1 MANFFLCLFIF
12 RIVLPIVLGACII
25 FRPSLLSAIYL
36 LFLLFLPCIPIP
48 TASSM
53 AGSTGIYIKLLI
65 ATSIL
70 TFVAQLAFQIV
81 LLAMPPYGHILEKC
95 ELLEQI
101 LRHVGLVRL
110 DAMNPIAVVTWI
122 SPEIVMVVI
131 SVGTYVICKKL
142 LEKRTVEVVE
152 NEENLPQKAKAN
164 RKQFNL
170 FVAVGKYAVLVALCV
185 AAVLR
190 PSVPGGLYF
199 LVFLCAAT
207 WWSCCKELGK
217 GFAIV
222 MRCVM
227 AVVVVHMGALYTY
240 QFQWPQ
246 EYLDKNSTYARYFGL
261 TPIFWSN
268 CTDDPRTFNWEQE
281 EWATYANPIAL
292 FLLYYV
298 LALESKFLLKP
309 QSQKKQGKFLR
320 LEGSFTKPLN
330 RQLSNKQLMRRATTR
345 NKWQSATRKVRIPRT
360 EYAISEHTPL
370 IGGVSPSR
378 RYGSGKKP
386 PVYQDSTGSF
396 TITGENP
403 EDIPMDE
410 LEEEYK
416 PTIIENVMY
425 GLESI
430 LQVIIKSSYIVT
442 NIIMMAWSITYISWI
457 TFVLLIWANL
467 LWLVPNQ
474 RKSMLRS
481 SPFLVAY
488 AWFLLISAYI
498 YSMNLT
504 ESELPTTIEGIDL
517 SEIGFQK
524 VEVLPCNPLLVKCL
538 FTAMF
543 WITLRQFVRER
554 IEERQTT
561 ALADMAAP
569 LQVTVGAA
577 AGVENEQD
585 PGSKL
590 MEKIGQYLRKILTKF
605 WIWVVAITLFAVAI
619 TGERMT
625 AFRIFYMALFLF
637 FILTFQISFRA
648 WRKMMFGFWLTVI
661 VFSMAILVM
670 VYTYQFKNFDI
681 YWRDYLH
688 VPIQRQLD
696 IGLEKFETK
705 QLFVRLVTPTF
716 FVIITVIQLHYF
728 HKEFMELSDPKNT
741 SVIGVDLDQSS
752 LQGGAPTSDKD
763 ETSSSIKMDLTDT
776 DSSQT
781 RWQRLVK
788 YFHHTSNL
796 IFLFL
801 ELHMPKFVVLFLM
814 LVCIYDKCA
823 LYFILVLLLV
833 LACAFGRPMQIFAI
847 YTSSVFVSVMLLA
860 RMIYQTDYINP
871 GNWNVTC
878 EMQNNSKIAN
888 NAKWLGF
895 YKTSKDASLP
905 HLVKW
910 NIMYILV
917 VTLWA
922 VILVRQFNYRVS
934 RGKPTTRAFFMFPK
948 ITRWDADKS
957 TSNCI
962 KYLFNYGFFKFGV
975 EICLMATVAVIGFR
989 MDMYSIIY
997 SVWLCVMFIAK
1008 RDTLAKIWTFYMM
1021 FIALLLPIQYVMTV
1035 GLPPTLCILFP
1046 WDQDYWD
1053 KSEVK
1058 NAAIFRRLQEFS
1070 YLLDTEYP
1078 PSPKKLICDFILLLL
1093 VSRQAVIFR
1102 IEKRWAGR
1110 EYPGGSNDIIIHH
1123 AEEKG
1128 FVNPTPDY
1136 ISSVRSYLDVI
1147 KKGVYSSFLW
1157 ITLAIVFLAGTNR
1170 VNVFSIGY
1178 LIGAFVFLWQG
1189 TDLYLRP
1196 IPTIIKSWDLFLGY
1210 NVFVILCKTALQIV
1224 GCIFI
1229 QDIPNYAC
1237 WLIQLFGI
1245 GCVKKFGDLT
1255 VQAGLADEL
1264 VCKVPREY
1272 VGLVWD
1278 GLCFGFMIMQRR
1290 IFTSY
1295 NFFHLINEIKAGSIL
1310 ASRGAELIEELRL
1323 KRMTEQEEQERRV
1336 LEKIKAKMDR
1346 IKANQQKIQ
1355 GSSYKD
1361 SENHYV
1367 DRPPLAHSSSVSS
1380 CASQQTGYHTPIEE
1394 EEHPPLTPRSSLLQQ
1409 QAPSPYSA
1417 VMTVSLEGYLEPQR
1431 MSFSSPPNSELNP
1444 RPPSPDDSFPVFSP
1458 PPYDAAP
1465 PYAEA
1470 VSEPPAAVQ
1479 RQTSIGPP
1487 WMQGS
1492 FVTPRQSIISYS
1504 SRSPLS
1510 HHEYTIFKGR
1520 PKRRTR
1526 EPKSY
1531 KQAVRSGD
1539 YYMFD
1544 DLDDEDEL
1552 DFMDIPKDDEEEAK
1566 GRGQTVSELLS
1577 TAMKTDISTS
1587 VKRSETDFRR
1597 RGSMPLPT
1605 RQKSI
1610 ISTRSQLS
1618 APYSAPPIIEEPGP
1632 RTVTIIDERGKDE
1645 PKPGTSKDDD
1655 ESTVISEQKPTV
1667 REKVSVGLL
1676 FVWAFIQSSMISLTN
1691 FLNKYS
1697 RDYRYVI
1704 RVLAKEKKFLKEHTD
1719 YNVGLRLG
1727 SGQLWQPAASYNSLL
1742 GQSHREGSR
1751 IDMEEYEGT
1760 EMSSYDQP
1768 PIIRLLLAI
1777 WYIIMSRSENV
1788 CYFIIFL
1795 NQIKSATFLSLPLPL
1810 MVFLWGTLTIPRP
1823 DKTFWVTIIAY
1834 TEVIVLIKCMFQFD
1848 IIPWNMS
1855 QGITNNPFYPPRI
1868 IGIERNSNFAVWD
1881 LLLLLVVF
1889 FHRFMLKSMG
1899 LWKSSPV
1906 PAVLLTE
1913 GDYKVNSEG
1922 KLEPVQS
1929 EMQITRRSS
1938 KHSDKTLSSKSSVPE
1953 DSDLERLVEE
1963 SDQNEDD
1970 MRRASITKQD
1980 LQDKIL
1986 SVECQRV
1993 DPMAHLPQS
2002 LKLAFLKYG
2011 ESIRLFFKQL
2021 RDPTSRVAADVYSY
2035 MFLCDFYN
2043 FFVILIG
2050 YSSFGTQQGDGG
2062 VSSYLEDDRV
2072 PVLFLLML
2080 ILQFTLII
2088 VDRGIFLRKNILAKI
2103 IFQFI
2108 QVFVLHIWLFIVF
2121 PIITERGF
2129 NSVLAPQ
2136 MYYMVKCFYL
2146 LLSAYQIRCGYPTR
2160 ILGNFLCKG
2169 YNYVN
2174 MFLFKGF
2181 MAIPFLFELRTV
2193 MDWMWTDTSMTVF
2206 DWIKMEDIFSHIFQI
2221 KCTRHVES
2229 EYPQP
2234 RGERKPPVIKYLMGG
2249 AILAL
2254 IIAIIWFPLVFFSL
2268 GNAVGKP
2275 NPPYDVTLEIRI
2287 GPYEPV
2293 YQMSAQSN
2301 SIHQFTESNL
2311 AQLQQ
2316 AYIQQKTA
2324 ATFISNY
2331 EGPDI
2336 AAVKLS
2342 LDSANIWSIS
2352 PPDRERMVAE
2362 VSSNDSL
2369 KIRLEY
2375 KVSHKTSK
2383 PEDSGVIPDNVEIQ
2397 VPAAINGKPNVM
2409 RQNLLQMLKG
2419 NKSASPMILEDILPK
2434 FLKVTN
2440 RGTAKSISQLMF
2452 LNNEDAES
2460 PNPVGKAFRTI
2471 SLSLDSSNDSV
2482 TEWWQ
2487 IKENCTDLNY
2497 KMFLKKLPMADCN
2510 SIIVYTFNDKI
2521 FPSTLSVLT
2530 GGGIIGL
2537 YSTLVFVAFRFFRGF
2552 FAEQC
2557 FKIMFED
2564 MPNIDRVLQLCL
2576 DIYLVREAG
2585 EFALEEDLFAKLVF
2599 LFRSPET
2606 MIKWTRPKEELA
2618 DDEDPEGDA

>member
-1 MANFFLCLFIF
+1 MANFLLCLFIF

-25 FRPSLLSAIYL
+25 FRPSALSAVYF
-36 LFLLFLPCIPIP
+36 LFLLFLPCVPIP

-53 AGSTGIYIKLLI
+53 AGSTGIYIKFLI

-70 TFVAQLAFQIV
+70 TFIAQLAFQIV

-110 DAMNPIAVVTWI
+110 DSMKPIVVVTWI

-131 SVGTYVICKKL
+131 SIGTYIICKKL

-164 RKQFNL
+164 KKQFNL

-199 LVFLCAAT
+199 LVFLSAST
-207 WWSCCKELGK
+207 WWACCKELAK

-222 MRCVM
+222 MRCLM
-227 AVVVVHMGALYTY
+227 GVVVVHMVALYTY

-261 TPIFWSN
+261 TPIFRTN
-268 CTDDPRTFNWEQE
+268 CTEDPRTFLWEQE

-298 LALESKFLLKP
+298 LVLESKFLLKP

-330 RQLSNKQLMRRATTR
+330 RQLSNRQLMRRATTR
-345 NKWQSATRKVRIPRT
+345 NKWQSATRKVR
-360 EYAISEHTPL
+360 L

-386 PVYQDSTGSF
+386 PVYQDSTGSV
-396 TITGENP
+396 TITGDNQEN
-403 EDIPMDE
+403 IPMDE

-416 PTIIENVMY
+416 PTLIENIMY

-457 TFVLLIWANL
+457 TFVLLLWANL

-481 SPFLVAY
+481 SPFLVVY

-504 ESELPTTIEGIDL
+504 ESELPTTVEGIDL
-517 SEIGFQK
+517 AEIGFQK
-524 VEVLPCNPLLVKCL
+524 VSILPCNPLLVKCV

-569 LQVTVGAA
+569 LQVTVGTA

-590 MEKIGQYLRKILTKF
+590 MEKIGQYLRHFLTKF

-637 FILTFQISFRA
+637 FVLTFQISFRA

-763 ETSSSIKMDLTDT
+763 ETSSSLKMDITAT
-776 DSSQT
+776 DSSQN
-781 RWQRLVK
+781 RWQRLSN
-788 YFHHTSNL
+788 YFHDTSNL

-823 LYFILVLLLV
+823 LYFILVLLIV

-847 YTSSVFVSVMLLA
+847 YTSSIFVSVMLLA

-878 EMQNNSKIAN
+878 EMQNNSKIEN

-895 YKTSKDASLP
+895 YKTSKNENLP
-905 HLVKW
+905 RLVQW

-917 VTLWA
+917 VTIWA
-922 VILVRQFNYRVS
+922 VILVRQFNYRAS

-948 ITRWDADKS
+948 ITRWDADKNLR
-957 TSNCI
+957 NCI

-975 EICLMATVAVIGFR
+975 EICLIATVAVIGFR

-997 SVWLCVMFIAK
+997 SIWLCVMFLAK
-1008 RDTLAKIWTFYMM
+1008 RDTLAKIWNFYMM

-1053 KSEVK
+1053 KSEEK
-1058 NAAIFRRLQEFS
+1058 NAAIFRRLQDFS

-1102 IEKRWAGR
+1102 IEKRWTGR
-1110 EYPGGSNDIIIHH
+1110 DYPGGSNDVIIHY

-1136 ISSVRSYLDVI
+1136 ISSVRSYLDVL
-1147 KKGVYSSFLW
+1147 KKGIYSSFLW

-1245 GCVKKFGDLT
+1245 GCVKKFGDIA
-1255 VQAGLADEL
+1255 VQAGLTDEND
-1264 VCKVPREY
+1264 CKVPREY

-1295 NFFHLINEIKAGSIL
+1295 NFFHLVNEIKAGSIL
-1310 ASRGAELIEELRL
+1310 ASRGAELIEQLRL

-1367 DRPPLAHSSSVSS
+1367 D
-1380 CASQQTGYHTPIEE
+1380 
-1394 EEHPPLTPRSSLLQQ
+1394 
-1409 QAPSPYSA
+1409 
-1417 VMTVSLEGYLEPQR
+1417 
-1431 MSFSSPPNSELNP
+1431 
-1444 RPPSPDDSFPVFSP
+1444 
-1458 PPYDAAP
+1458 
-1465 PYAEA
+1465 
-1470 VSEPPAAVQ
+1470 
-1479 RQTSIGPP
+1479 
-1487 WMQGS
+1487 
-1492 FVTPRQSIISYS
+1492 
-1504 SRSPLS
+1504 
-1510 HHEYTIFKGR
+1510 TIFKGR
-1520 PKRRTR
+1520 PKRRRR

-1552 DFMDIPKDDEEEAK
+1552 DFMDIPKDEDEEEGK
-1566 GRGQTVSELLS
+1566 GHGQTVSELLS
-1577 TAMKTDISTS
+1577 TALKTDISTS
-1587 VKRSETDFRR
+1587 VRRSETDFRR

-1655 ESTVISEQKPTV
+1655 DSSVISEQKPTI
-1667 REKVSVGLL
+1667 REKISIGLL
-1676 FVWAFIQSSMISLTN
+1676 FVWAFIQSSMVSLTN

-1704 RVLAKEKKFLKEHTD
+1704 RVLTKEKKFLKEHTD

-1742 GQSHREGSR
+1742 RQSQPSLDRRDNDEKPPISDESDQKAMATLPYTSEQDRRKASVLTVPEIRILAPSLERGLDSPSTPSREESR
-1751 IDMEEYEGT
+1751 IDMEEYEVT

-1788 CYFIIFL
+1788 CYFVIFL

-1855 QGITNNPFYPPRI
+1855 QAITNNPFYPPRI
-1868 IGIERNSNFAVWD
+1868 IGIERNANFAVWD

-1906 PAVLLTE
+1906 PAALLTE
-1913 GDYKVNSEG
+1913 GDYKVSADG
-1922 KLEPVQS
+1922 KLEQIQSDIQIMRRRRKSVVVYKDKSRTVHHPTFKKPVPKRFLS
-1929 EMQITRRSS
+1929 LFKFHKKISS
-1938 KHSDKTLSSKSSVPE
+1938 KHSDKSLSSKTSAPE

-1963 SDQNEDD
+1963 SDQNEEEL
-1970 MRRASITKQD
+1970 RRASISKHD
-1980 LQDKIL
+1980 LQNKIL
-1986 SVECQRV
+1986 SVDCQTV

-2002 LKLAFLKYG
+2002 LKMAVLKYG
-2011 ESIRLFFKQL
+2011 ESIKLFFKQL

-2221 KCTRHVES
+2221 KCTRHVEN

-2234 RGERKPPVIKYLMGG
+2234 RGERKPPVVKYLMGG

-2301 SIHQFTESNL
+2301 SIHQFTPSNL
-2311 AQLQQ
+2311 VQLQQ
-2316 AYIQQKTA
+2316 AYIQQKAA

-2352 PPDRERMVAE
+2352 PPDRDRMVAE
-2362 VSSNDSL
+2362 VSSNDPL

-2375 KVSHKTSK
+2375 RVSHKTSK
-2383 PEDSGVIPDNVEIQ
+2383 PEDAGVIPDNVEIQ
-2397 VPAAINGKPNVM
+2397 VPAKINGKPNEM

-2419 NKSASPMILEDILPK
+2419 NKTARPMILENILPK

-2440 RGTAKSISQLMF
+2440 RGTARSISQLMF
-2452 LNNEDAES
+2452 LNKEDAES

-2471 SLSLDSSNDSV
+2471 SLSLDSSNV
-2482 TEWWQ
+2482 TDKEWWQ
-2487 IKENCTDLNY
+2487 IKEDCNDTNY
-2497 KMFLKKLPMADCN
+2497 KMFLRKLPMADCN

-2521 FPSTLSVLT
+2521 FPSTLSILT

-2606 MIKWTRPKEELA
+2606 MIKWTRPKEELGE
-2618 DDEDPEGDA
+2618 DEDPEGDA

>member
-309 QSQKKQGKFLR
+309 Q
-320 LEGSFTKPLN
+320 
-330 RQLSNKQLMRRATTR
+330 
-345 NKWQSATRKVRIPRT
+345 IPRT

-410 LEEEYK
+410 LGKGAAEEEYK

-1367 DRPPLAHSSSVSS
+1367 D
-1380 CASQQTGYHTPIEE
+1380 
-1394 EEHPPLTPRSSLLQQ
+1394 
-1409 QAPSPYSA
+1409 
-1417 VMTVSLEGYLEPQR
+1417 
-1431 MSFSSPPNSELNP
+1431 
-1444 RPPSPDDSFPVFSP
+1444 
-1458 PPYDAAP
+1458 
-1465 PYAEA
+1465 
-1470 VSEPPAAVQ
+1470 
-1479 RQTSIGPP
+1479 
-1487 WMQGS
+1487 
-1492 FVTPRQSIISYS
+1492 
-1504 SRSPLS
+1504 
-1510 HHEYTIFKGR
+1510 TIFKGR

-1742 GQSHREGSR
+1742 GQSHEDSVLPTPSCGTFSPSDSYRLVSNSDRPSLDRRDYDEKPPVSDESDQKAMATLPYTSDQDRRKASVLTVPEIRILAPSLERGLDSPSTPSREGSR

>member
-1 MANFFLCLFIF
+1 MANFVLCLLIF
-12 RIVLPIVLGACII
+12 RLVLPIILGACII
-25 FRPSLLSAIYL
+25 FRPSGLSAIYL
-36 LFLLFLPCIPIP
+36 LFLFFLPCVPIP

-53 AGSTGIYIKLLI
+53 AGATGIYLKFLI

-70 TFVAQLAFQIV
+70 TAVGQLAFQIV
-81 LLAMPPYGHILEKC
+81 LLSMPPYGHFLETC
-95 ELLEQI
+95 ELLEQV

-110 DAMNPIAVVTWI
+110 DSMKPVVVVTWI
-122 SPEIVMVVI
+122 SPEIVMVVASI
-131 SVGTYVICKKL
+131 GTYIACNKL
-142 LEKRTVEVVE
+142 LQKRTIEVVE
-152 NEENLPQKAKAN
+152 NEENLPRKAKTSK
-164 RKQFNL
+164 KQFSL

-190 PSVPGGLYF
+190 PSVTGGLYF
-199 LVFLCAAT
+199 LVFLSAAT
-207 WWSCCKELGK
+207 WWACCKELRK

-222 MRCVM
+222 MRCLMV
-227 AVVVVHMGALYTY
+227 VVVVHLIVLYGY
-240 QFQWPQ
+240 QFQWTQ
-246 EYLDKNSTYARYFGL
+246 EFLDSNSTYARYFGL
-261 TPIFWSN
+261 TPVFSVN
-268 CTDDPRTFNWEQE
+268 CTDDPRTFILSDD
-281 EWATYANPIAL
+281 EWATYVNPIAL
-292 FLLYYV
+292 FVLYYV

-309 QSQKKQGKFLR
+309 QSQKKQGPFLR
-320 LEGSFTKPLN
+320 LEGSFTSPLN
-330 RQLSNKQLMRRATTR
+330 RQMSQRLSNRQLMRRATTR
-345 NKWQSATRKVRIPRT
+345 NKWQSATRKVRRKKSDYVVG
-360 EYAISEHTPL
+360 ERTPL

-378 RYGSGKKP
+378 RYGSGGRKAG

-396 TITGENP
+396 TVTGENP
-403 EDIPMDE
+403 DDIPMDQ

-416 PTIIENVMY
+416 PTLLENVMFA
-425 GLESI
+425 LESI
-430 LQVIIKSSYIVT
+430 LQVIIKSSYIAT
-442 NIIMMAWSITYISWI
+442 NIIMMAWSITYLSWI
-457 TFVLLIWANL
+457 TFVLLLWANL
-467 LWLVPNQ
+467 LWLVPQQ

-481 SPFLVAY
+481 SPFLVIY

-498 YSMNLT
+498 YSMNLF
-504 ESELPTTIEGIDL
+504 ENELPSTVQGINL
-517 SEIGFQK
+517 AQIGFQK
-524 VEVLPCNPLLVKCL
+524 ITVLPCNPLLVKCL
-538 FTAMF
+538 FTGMF
-543 WITLRQFVRER
+543 WITLRQYVQER
-554 IEERQTT
+554 KAERQNN

-569 LQVTVGAA
+569 LQVTVGTAA
-577 AGVENEQD
+577 VVGNEQD
-585 PGSKL
+585 AGSRL
-590 MEKIGQYLRKILTKF
+590 MEKIGQYLRRTLTKF

-625 AFRIFYMALFLF
+625 AFRIIYMALFLF
-637 FILTFQISFRA
+637 FVLTFQISFRA

-670 VYTYQFKNFDI
+670 VYTYQFDNFPD
-681 YWRDYLH
+681 YWKEYLH
-688 VPIQRQLD
+688 VPVERQLD
-696 IGLEKFETK
+696 IGLEKFSSK

-728 HKEFMELSDPKNT
+728 HKDFMELSDPKNA

-752 LQGGAPTSDKD
+752 LQGGAAPPTSDKD
-763 ETSSSIKMDLTDT
+763 DGSSSLKMDLTDT
-776 DSSQT
+776 DSSNT
-781 RWQRLVK
+781 RWQLWMKR
-788 YFHHTSNL
+788 FHYAMNL
-796 IFLFL
+796 IYLFL
-801 ELHMPKFVVLFLM
+801 ELHMPKFVIFFLM
-814 LVCIYDKCA
+814 LVCINDKCS
-823 LYFILVLLLV
+823 LYFILVILIV
-833 LACAFGRPMQIFAI
+833 LGCTIGRPMQIFAI
-847 YTSSVFVSVMLLA
+847 YISSVFVSLMLLA
-860 RMIYQTDYINP
+860 RMIYQTKYIDP

-878 EMQNNSKIAN
+878 LMQNTSQIEN

-917 VTLWA
+917 VTIWA
-922 VILVRQFNYRVS
+922 VVLVRQFNYRLS

-948 ITRWDADKS
+948 ITKLDADKNVRS
-957 TSNCI
+957 CI

-997 SVWLCVMFIAK
+997 SVWLCILFVMK
-1008 RDTLAKIWTFYMM
+1008 RRTTVRIWNCYMA
-1021 FIALLLPIQYVMTV
+1021 FIALLLIIQYIMAV

-1046 WDQDYWD
+1046 WDQNYWD
-1053 KSEVK
+1053 KGGEK
-1058 NAAIFRRLQEFS
+1058 QAEIFRRLQEWA

-1078 PSPKKLICDFILLLL
+1078 PSAKKLICDFILLLL
-1093 VSRQAVIFR
+1093 VSRQSVAFR

-1110 EYPGGSNDIIIHH
+1110 DYQGGSNESVIHH

-1128 FVNPTPDY
+1128 FMNPVPDY

-1147 KKGVYSSFLW
+1147 KNGIFSSFLW

-1170 VNVFSIGY
+1170 VNIFSIGY

-1196 IPTIIKSWDLFLGY
+1196 IPKIIKTWDLFLGY
-1210 NVFVILCKTALQIV
+1210 NVFVILCKTSLQIV

-1229 QDIPNYAC
+1229 QNIPNYAC
-1237 WLIQLFGI
+1237 WIIQLFGI
-1245 GCVKKFGDLT
+1245 GCVKKFGDIT
-1255 VQAGLADEL
+1255 AQAGHVDD
-1264 VCKVPREY
+1264 VYCKVPREF

-1278 GLCFGFMIMQRR
+1278 GLCFGFMITQRR
-1290 IFTSY
+1290 IFQSY
-1295 NFFHLINEIKAGSIL
+1295 NFFHLVDEIKATTIL

-1323 KRMTEQEEQERRV
+1323 KRMTEQEEQEHRV
-1336 LEKIKAKMDR
+1336 LEKIKAKMDK

-1355 GSSYKD
+1355 GASYKD
-1361 SENHYV
+1361 SENHYA
-1367 DRPPLAHSSSVSS
+1367 D
-1380 CASQQTGYHTPIEE
+1380 
-1394 EEHPPLTPRSSLLQQ
+1394 
-1409 QAPSPYSA
+1409 
-1417 VMTVSLEGYLEPQR
+1417 
-1431 MSFSSPPNSELNP
+1431 
-1444 RPPSPDDSFPVFSP
+1444 
-1458 PPYDAAP
+1458 
-1465 PYAEA
+1465 
-1470 VSEPPAAVQ
+1470 
-1479 RQTSIGPP
+1479 
-1487 WMQGS
+1487 
-1492 FVTPRQSIISYS
+1492 
-1504 SRSPLS
+1504 
-1510 HHEYTIFKGR
+1510 TIFKGR
-1520 PKRRTR
+1520 PKRRRR
-1526 EPKSY
+1526 EPRSY

-1544 DLDDEDEL
+1544 DLDDDEEL
-1552 DFMDIPKDDEEEAK
+1552 DFMDIPKDEDEEFK
-1566 GRGQTVSELLS
+1566 GQGQTVGQLIS
-1577 TAMKTDISTS
+1577 TAMKTDIGTS
-1587 VKRSETDFRR
+1587 VRRSETEFRR
-1597 RGSMPLPT
+1597 RASMPLPT

-1610 ISTRSQLS
+1610 MSARSQLS
-1618 APYSAPPIIEEPGP
+1618 APYSAPPIIEEPGS
-1632 RTVTIIDERGKDE
+1632 RSVKIVDERDKFGE

-1655 ESTVISEQKPTV
+1655 SSVVSEKKYTLPQKIV
-1667 REKVSVGLL
+1667 LGLL
-1676 FVWAFIQSSMISLTN
+1676 FVWAFIQSSMVSMTN

-1704 RVLAKEKKFLKEHTD
+1704 RVLAKEKKFLKENTD

-1727 SGQLWQPAASYNSLL
+1727 SGQLWQPSASYNSLL
-1742 GQSHREGSR
+1742 RQSRREGSHM
-1751 IDMEEYEGT
+1751 DLEEYEVT

-1768 PIIRLLLAI
+1768 PIIRLMLAI
-1777 WYIIMSRSENV
+1777 WYIVMSRSENL

-1823 DKTFWVTIIAY
+1823 NKTFWVTIIAY
-1834 TEVIVLIKCMFQFD
+1834 TEIIVLIKCMFQFD

-1855 QGITNNPFYPPRI
+1855 QAITNNPFYPPRI
-1868 IGIERNSNFAVWD
+1868 IGIERNSNYAVWD

-1899 LWKSSPV
+1899 LWKTSPV
-1906 PAVLLTE
+1906 PAALLSE
-1913 GDYKVNSEG
+1913 GDYKVNADG
-1922 KLEPVQS
+1922 KLEPLES
-1929 EMQITRRSS
+1929 AILPTARRSS
-1938 KHSDKTLSSKSSVPE
+1938 KHGEHAKASSVKGSPTNKP
-1953 DSDLERLVEE
+1953 SDLQRLVEE
-1963 SDQNEDD
+1963 SEDQDD
-1970 MRRASITKQD
+1970 ERRFEPRMRVSISD
-1980 LQDKIL
+1980 LDNKIV
-1986 SVECQRV
+1986 SVNCQSV
-1993 DPMAHLPQS
+1993 DPMSHLPQS
-2002 LKLAFLKYG
+2002 LKMALLKYG
-2011 ESIRLFFKQL
+2011 EGFKGFFKQL

-2088 VDRGIFLRKNILAKI
+2088 VDRGIFLRKNIVAKI

-2108 QVFVLHIWLFIVF
+2108 QVFVLHIWLFIIF

-2221 KCTRHVES
+2221 KCTRHVED

-2234 RGERKPPVIKYLMGG
+2234 RGERKPPIIKYLMGG

-2301 SIHQFTESNL
+2301 SINQFSPSNL
-2311 AQLQQ
+2311 VALQQ
-2316 AYIQQKTA
+2316 AYIQHKAA

-2331 EGPDI
+2331 EALDI
-2336 AAVKLS
+2336 AAIKLS
-2342 LDSANIWSIS
+2342 PNSANVWSIS
-2352 PPDRERMVAE
+2352 PPDRDLMVME
-2362 VSSNDSL
+2362 VNSSNPL

-2383 PEDSGVIPDNVEIQ
+2383 PEDSGVIPDNVEIS
-2397 VPAAINGKPNVM
+2397 VPAMIKEQPNEI
-2409 RQNLLQMLKG
+2409 RQNLLQMLSG
-2419 NKSASPMILEDILPK
+2419 NKSAPPMVLENILPK

-2440 RGTAKSISQLMF
+2440 RGTAKPVSQLMF
-2452 LNNEDAES
+2452 ASMEDLDSA
-2460 PNPVGKAFRTI
+2460 NPVGKSFRTI
-2471 SLSLDSSNDSV
+2471 SLSLDTSNETDSK
-2482 TEWWQ
+2482 EWWI
-2487 IKENCTDLNY
+2487 IKENCSDADLNY
-2497 KMFLKKLPMADCN
+2497 KKFLKKLPYADCDG
-2510 SIIVYTFNDKI
+2510 IILYTFNDKI
-2521 FPSTLSVLT
+2521 FPSTLNILT
-2530 GGGIIGL
+2530 GGGIFGL
-2537 YSTLVFVAFRFFRGF
+2537 YALYFIGFFRLVRMVLYGNVTQ
-2552 FAEQC
+2552 A
-2557 FKIMFED
+2557 IWLND
-2564 MPNIDRVLQLCL
+2564 MPNIHRINILIN
-2576 DIYLVREAG
+2576 DIYIVRA
-2585 EFALEEDLFAKLVF
+2585 FRQYRLEEDLFAKLIF
-2599 LFRSPET
+2599 LMRS
-2606 MIKWTRPKEELA
+2606 RELA
-2618 DDEDPEGDA
+2618 IKFTREYGNTYNPEIIFFKNKS

>member
-410 LEEEYK
+410 LGKGAAEEEYK

-1367 DRPPLAHSSSVSS
+1367 D
-1380 CASQQTGYHTPIEE
+1380 
-1394 EEHPPLTPRSSLLQQ
+1394 
-1409 QAPSPYSA
+1409 
-1417 VMTVSLEGYLEPQR
+1417 
-1431 MSFSSPPNSELNP
+1431 
-1444 RPPSPDDSFPVFSP
+1444 
-1458 PPYDAAP
+1458 
-1465 PYAEA
+1465 
-1470 VSEPPAAVQ
+1470 
-1479 RQTSIGPP
+1479 
-1487 WMQGS
+1487 
-1492 FVTPRQSIISYS
+1492 
-1504 SRSPLS
+1504 
-1510 HHEYTIFKGR
+1510 TIFKGR

-1742 GQSHREGSR
+1742 GQSQEGSR

>member
-309 QSQKKQGKFLR
+309 Q
-320 LEGSFTKPLN
+320 
-330 RQLSNKQLMRRATTR
+330 
-345 NKWQSATRKVRIPRT
+345 
-360 EYAISEHTPL
+360 L

-410 LEEEYK
+410 LGKEEEYK

-1367 DRPPLAHSSSVSS
+1367 D
-1380 CASQQTGYHTPIEE
+1380 
-1394 EEHPPLTPRSSLLQQ
+1394 
-1409 QAPSPYSA
+1409 
-1417 VMTVSLEGYLEPQR
+1417 
-1431 MSFSSPPNSELNP
+1431 
-1444 RPPSPDDSFPVFSP
+1444 
-1458 PPYDAAP
+1458 
-1465 PYAEA
+1465 
-1470 VSEPPAAVQ
+1470 
-1479 RQTSIGPP
+1479 
-1487 WMQGS
+1487 
-1492 FVTPRQSIISYS
+1492 
-1504 SRSPLS
+1504 
-1510 HHEYTIFKGR
+1510 TIFKGR

-1742 GQSHREGSR
+1742 GQSHEDSVLPTPSCGTFSPSDSYRLVSNSDRPSLDRRDYDEKPPVSDESDQKAMATLPYTSDQDRRKASVLTVPEIRILAPSLERGLDSPSTPSREGSR

>member
-309 QSQKKQGKFLR
+309 Q
-320 LEGSFTKPLN
+320 
-330 RQLSNKQLMRRATTR
+330 
-345 NKWQSATRKVRIPRT
+345 
-360 EYAISEHTPL
+360 L

-1367 DRPPLAHSSSVSS
+1367 D
-1380 CASQQTGYHTPIEE
+1380 
-1394 EEHPPLTPRSSLLQQ
+1394 
-1409 QAPSPYSA
+1409 
-1417 VMTVSLEGYLEPQR
+1417 
-1431 MSFSSPPNSELNP
+1431 
-1444 RPPSPDDSFPVFSP
+1444 
-1458 PPYDAAP
+1458 
-1465 PYAEA
+1465 
-1470 VSEPPAAVQ
+1470 
-1479 RQTSIGPP
+1479 
-1487 WMQGS
+1487 
-1492 FVTPRQSIISYS
+1492 
-1504 SRSPLS
+1504 
-1510 HHEYTIFKGR
+1510 TIFKGR

-1742 GQSHREGSR
+1742 GQSHEDSVLPTPSCGTFSPSDSYRLVSNSDRPSLDRRDYDEKPPVSDESDQKAMATLPYTSDQDRRKASVLTVPEIRILAPSLERGLDSPSTPSREGSR

>member
-410 LEEEYK
+410 LGKGAAEEEYK

-1367 DRPPLAHSSSVSS
+1367 
-1380 CASQQTGYHTPIEE
+1380 
-1394 EEHPPLTPRSSLLQQ
+1394 
-1409 QAPSPYSA
+1409 
-1417 VMTVSLEGYLEPQR
+1417 
-1431 MSFSSPPNSELNP
+1431 
-1444 RPPSPDDSFPVFSP
+1444 
-1458 PPYDAAP
+1458 
-1465 PYAEA
+1465 
-1470 VSEPPAAVQ
+1470 
-1479 RQTSIGPP
+1479 
-1487 WMQGS
+1487 
-1492 FVTPRQSIISYS
+1492 
-1504 SRSPLS
+1504 
-1510 HHEYTIFKGR
+1510 
-1520 PKRRTR
+1520 
-1526 EPKSY
+1526 
-1531 KQAVRSGD
+1531 AVRSGD

-1566 GRGQTVSELLS
+1566 GRGQTVSE
-1577 TAMKTDISTS
+1577 
-1587 VKRSETDFRR
+1587 
-1597 RGSMPLPT
+1597 
-1605 RQKSI
+1605 
-1610 ISTRSQLS
+1610 
-1618 APYSAPPIIEEPGP
+1618 IEEPGP

-1742 GQSHREGSR
+1742 GQSHEDSVLPTPSCGTFSPSDSYRLVSNSDRPSLDRRDYDEKPPVSDESDQKAMATLPYTSDQDRRKASVLTVPEIRILAPSLERGLDSPSTPSREGSR

>member
-1 MANFFLCLFIF
+1 MANFVLCLLIF
-12 RIVLPIVLGACII
+12 RLVLPIILGACII
-25 FRPSLLSAIYL
+25 FRPSGLSAIYL
-36 LFLLFLPCIPIP
+36 LFLFFLPCVPIP

-53 AGSTGIYIKLLI
+53 AGATGIYLKFLI

-70 TFVAQLAFQIV
+70 TAVGQLAFQIV
-81 LLAMPPYGHILEKC
+81 LLSMPPYGHFLETC
-95 ELLEQI
+95 ELLEQV

-110 DAMNPIAVVTWI
+110 DSMKPVVVVTWI
-122 SPEIVMVVI
+122 SPEIVMVVASI
-131 SVGTYVICKKL
+131 GTYIACNKL
-142 LEKRTVEVVE
+142 LQKRTIEVVE
-152 NEENLPQKAKAN
+152 NEENLPRKAKTSK
-164 RKQFNL
+164 KQFSL

-190 PSVPGGLYF
+190 PSVTGGLYF
-199 LVFLCAAT
+199 LVFLSAAT
-207 WWSCCKELGK
+207 WWACCKELRK

-222 MRCVM
+222 MRCLMV
-227 AVVVVHMGALYTY
+227 VVVVHLIVLYGY
-240 QFQWPQ
+240 QFQWTQ
-246 EYLDKNSTYARYFGL
+246 EFLDSNSTYARYFGL
-261 TPIFWSN
+261 TPVFSVN
-268 CTDDPRTFNWEQE
+268 CTDDPRTFILSDD
-281 EWATYANPIAL
+281 EWATYVNPIAL
-292 FLLYYV
+292 FVLYYV

-309 QSQKKQGKFLR
+309 QRKKSDYVVGER
-320 LEGSFTKPLN
+320 
-330 RQLSNKQLMRRATTR
+330 
-345 NKWQSATRKVRIPRT
+345 
-360 EYAISEHTPL
+360 TPL

-378 RYGSGKKP
+378 RYGSGGRKAG

-396 TITGENP
+396 TVTGENP
-403 EDIPMDE
+403 DDIPMDQ
-410 LEEEYK
+410 LGTAEEEYK
-416 PTIIENVMY
+416 PTLLENIMFA
-425 GLESI
+425 LESI
-430 LQVIIKSSYIVT
+430 LQVIIKSSYIAT
-442 NIIMMAWSITYISWI
+442 NIIMMAWSITYLSWI
-457 TFVLLIWANL
+457 TFVLLLWANL
-467 LWLVPNQ
+467 LWLVPQQ

-481 SPFLVAY
+481 SPFLVIY

-498 YSMNLT
+498 YSMNLF
-504 ESELPTTIEGIDL
+504 ENELPSTVQGINL
-517 SEIGFQK
+517 AQIGFQK
-524 VEVLPCNPLLVKCL
+524 ITVLPCNPLLVKCL
-538 FTAMF
+538 FTGMF
-543 WITLRQFVRER
+543 WITLRQYVQER
-554 IEERQTT
+554 KAERQNN

-569 LQVTVGAA
+569 LQVTVGTAA
-577 AGVENEQD
+577 VVGNEQD
-585 PGSKL
+585 AGSRL
-590 MEKIGQYLRKILTKF
+590 MEKIGQYLRRTLTKF

-625 AFRIFYMALFLF
+625 AFRIIYMALFLF
-637 FILTFQISFRA
+637 FVLTFQISFRA

-670 VYTYQFKNFDI
+670 VYTYQFDNFPD
-681 YWRDYLH
+681 YWKEYLH
-688 VPIQRQLD
+688 VPVERQLD
-696 IGLEKFETK
+696 IGLEKFSSK

-728 HKEFMELSDPKNT
+728 HKDFMELSDPKNA

-752 LQGGAPTSDKD
+752 LQGGAVPPTSDKD
-763 ETSSSIKMDLTDT
+763 DGSSSLKMDLTDT
-776 DSSQT
+776 DSSNT
-781 RWQRLVK
+781 RWQLWMKR
-788 YFHHTSNL
+788 FHYAMNL
-796 IFLFL
+796 IYLFL
-801 ELHMPKFVVLFLM
+801 ELHMPKFVIFFLM
-814 LVCIYDKCA
+814 LVCINDKCS
-823 LYFILVLLLV
+823 LYFILVILIV
-833 LACAFGRPMQIFAI
+833 LGCTIGRPMQIFAI
-847 YTSSVFVSVMLLA
+847 YISSVFVSLMLLA
-860 RMIYQTDYINP
+860 RMIYQTKYIDP

-878 EMQNNSKIAN
+878 LMQNTSQIEN

-917 VTLWA
+917 VTIWA
-922 VILVRQFNYRVS
+922 VVLVRQFNYRLS

-948 ITRWDADKS
+948 ITKLDADKNVRS
-957 TSNCI
+957 CI

-997 SVWLCVMFIAK
+997 SVWLCILFVMK
-1008 RDTLAKIWTFYMM
+1008 RRTTVRIWNCYMA
-1021 FIALLLPIQYVMTV
+1021 FIALLLIIQYIMAV

-1046 WDQDYWD
+1046 WDQNYWD
-1053 KSEVK
+1053 KGGEK
-1058 NAAIFRRLQEFS
+1058 QAEIFRRLQEWA

-1078 PSPKKLICDFILLLL
+1078 PSAKKLICDFILLLL
-1093 VSRQAVIFR
+1093 VSRQSVAFR

-1110 EYPGGSNDIIIHH
+1110 DYQGGSNESVIHH

-1128 FVNPTPDY
+1128 FMNPVPDY

-1147 KKGVYSSFLW
+1147 KNGIFSSFLW

-1170 VNVFSIGY
+1170 VNIFSIGY

-1196 IPTIIKSWDLFLGY
+1196 IPKIIKTWDLFLGY
-1210 NVFVILCKTALQIV
+1210 NVFVILCKTSLQIV

-1229 QDIPNYAC
+1229 QNIPNYAC
-1237 WLIQLFGI
+1237 WIIQLFGI
-1245 GCVKKFGDLT
+1245 GCVKKFGDIT
-1255 VQAGLADEL
+1255 AQAGHVDD
-1264 VCKVPREY
+1264 VYCKVPREF

-1278 GLCFGFMIMQRR
+1278 GLCFGFMITQRR
-1290 IFTSY
+1290 IFQSY
-1295 NFFHLINEIKAGSIL
+1295 NFFHLVDEIKATTIL

-1323 KRMTEQEEQERRV
+1323 KRMTEQEEQEHRV
-1336 LEKIKAKMDR
+1336 LEKIKAKMDK

-1355 GSSYKD
+1355 GASYKD
-1361 SENHYV
+1361 SENHYA
-1367 DRPPLAHSSSVSS
+1367 D
-1380 CASQQTGYHTPIEE
+1380 
-1394 EEHPPLTPRSSLLQQ
+1394 
-1409 QAPSPYSA
+1409 
-1417 VMTVSLEGYLEPQR
+1417 
-1431 MSFSSPPNSELNP
+1431 
-1444 RPPSPDDSFPVFSP
+1444 
-1458 PPYDAAP
+1458 
-1465 PYAEA
+1465 
-1470 VSEPPAAVQ
+1470 
-1479 RQTSIGPP
+1479 
-1487 WMQGS
+1487 
-1492 FVTPRQSIISYS
+1492 
-1504 SRSPLS
+1504 
-1510 HHEYTIFKGR
+1510 TIFKGR
-1520 PKRRTR
+1520 PKRRRR
-1526 EPKSY
+1526 EPRSY

-1544 DLDDEDEL
+1544 DLDDDEEL
-1552 DFMDIPKDDEEEAK
+1552 DFMDIPKDEDEEFK
-1566 GRGQTVSELLS
+1566 GQGQTVGQLIS
-1577 TAMKTDISTS
+1577 TAMKTDIGTS
-1587 VKRSETDFRR
+1587 VRRSETEFRR
-1597 RGSMPLPT
+1597 RASMPLPT

-1610 ISTRSQLS
+1610 MSARSQLS
-1618 APYSAPPIIEEPGP
+1618 APYSAPPIIEEPGS
-1632 RTVTIIDERGKDE
+1632 RSVKIVDERDKFGE

-1655 ESTVISEQKPTV
+1655 SSVASEKKYTLPQKIV
-1667 REKVSVGLL
+1667 LGLL
-1676 FVWAFIQSSMISLTN
+1676 FVWAFIQSSMVSMTN

-1704 RVLAKEKKFLKEHTD
+1704 RVLAKEKKFLKENTD

-1727 SGQLWQPAASYNSLL
+1727 SGQLWQPSASYNSLL
-1742 GQSHREGSR
+1742 RQSRREGSHM
-1751 IDMEEYEGT
+1751 DLEEYEVT

-1768 PIIRLLLAI
+1768 PIIRLMLAI
-1777 WYIIMSRSENV
+1777 WYIVMSRSENL

-1823 DKTFWVTIIAY
+1823 NKTFWVTIIAY
-1834 TEVIVLIKCMFQFD
+1834 TEIIVLIKCMFQFD

-1855 QGITNNPFYPPRI
+1855 QAITNNPFYPPRI
-1868 IGIERNSNFAVWD
+1868 IGIERNSNYAVWD

-1899 LWKSSPV
+1899 LWKTSPV
-1906 PAVLLTE
+1906 PAALLSE
-1913 GDYKVNSEG
+1913 GDYKVNADG
-1922 KLEPVQS
+1922 KLEPLES
-1929 EMQITRRSS
+1929 AILPTARRSS
-1938 KHSDKTLSSKSSVPE
+1938 KHGEHAKASSVKGSPTNKP
-1953 DSDLERLVEE
+1953 SDLQRLVEE
-1963 SDQNEDD
+1963 SEDQDD
-1970 MRRASITKQD
+1970 ERRFEPRMRVSISD
-1980 LQDKIL
+1980 LDNKIV
-1986 SVECQRV
+1986 SVNCQSV
-1993 DPMAHLPQS
+1993 DPMSHLPQS
-2002 LKLAFLKYG
+2002 LKMALLKYG
-2011 ESIRLFFKQL
+2011 EGFKGFFKQL

-2088 VDRGIFLRKNILAKI
+2088 VDRGIFLRKNIVAKI

-2108 QVFVLHIWLFIVF
+2108 QVFVLHIWLFIIF

-2221 KCTRHVES
+2221 KCTRHVED

-2234 RGERKPPVIKYLMGG
+2234 RGERKPPIIKYLMGG

-2301 SIHQFTESNL
+2301 SINQFSPSNL
-2311 AQLQQ
+2311 VALQQ
-2316 AYIQQKTA
+2316 AYIQHKAA

-2331 EGPDI
+2331 EALDI
-2336 AAVKLS
+2336 AAIKLS
-2342 LDSANIWSIS
+2342 PNSANVWSIS
-2352 PPDRERMVAE
+2352 PPDRDLMVME
-2362 VSSNDSL
+2362 VNSSNPL

-2383 PEDSGVIPDNVEIQ
+2383 PEDSGVIPDNVEIS
-2397 VPAAINGKPNVM
+2397 VPAMIKEQPNEI
-2409 RQNLLQMLKG
+2409 RQNLLQMLSG
-2419 NKSASPMILEDILPK
+2419 NKSAPPMVLENILPK

-2440 RGTAKSISQLMF
+2440 RGTAKPVSQLMF
-2452 LNNEDAES
+2452 ASMEDLDSA
-2460 PNPVGKAFRTI
+2460 NPVGKSFRTI
-2471 SLSLDSSNDSV
+2471 SLSLDTSNETDSK
-2482 TEWWQ
+2482 EWWI
-2487 IKENCTDLNY
+2487 IKENCSDADLNY
-2497 KMFLKKLPMADCN
+2497 KKFLKKLPYADCDG
-2510 SIIVYTFNDKI
+2510 IILYTFNDKI
-2521 FPSTLSVLT
+2521 FPSTLNILT

-2564 MPNIDRVLQLCL
+2564 MPNIDRVLQLCH

>member
-410 LEEEYK
+410 LGKGAAEEEYK

-1367 DRPPLAHSSSVSS
+1367 D
-1380 CASQQTGYHTPIEE
+1380 
-1394 EEHPPLTPRSSLLQQ
+1394 
-1409 QAPSPYSA
+1409 
-1417 VMTVSLEGYLEPQR
+1417 
-1431 MSFSSPPNSELNP
+1431 
-1444 RPPSPDDSFPVFSP
+1444 
-1458 PPYDAAP
+1458 
-1465 PYAEA
+1465 
-1470 VSEPPAAVQ
+1470 
-1479 RQTSIGPP
+1479 
-1487 WMQGS
+1487 
-1492 FVTPRQSIISYS
+1492 
-1504 SRSPLS
+1504 
-1510 HHEYTIFKGR
+1510 TIFKGR

-1566 GRGQTVSELLS
+1566 GRGQTVSE
-1577 TAMKTDISTS
+1577 
-1587 VKRSETDFRR
+1587 
-1597 RGSMPLPT
+1597 
-1605 RQKSI
+1605 
-1610 ISTRSQLS
+1610 
-1618 APYSAPPIIEEPGP
+1618 IEEPGP

-1742 GQSHREGSR
+1742 GQSHEDSVLPTPSCGTFSPSDSYRLVSNSDRPSLDRRDYDEKPPVSDESDQKAMATLPYTSDQDRRKASVLTVPEIRILAPSLERGLDSPSTPSREGSR

>member
-1 MANFFLCLFIF
+1 MANFVLCLLIF
-12 RIVLPIVLGACII
+12 RLVLPIILGACII
-25 FRPSLLSAIYL
+25 FRPSGLSAIYL
-36 LFLLFLPCIPIP
+36 LFLFFLPCVPIP

-53 AGSTGIYIKLLI
+53 AGATGIYLKFLI

-70 TFVAQLAFQIV
+70 TAVGQLAFQIV
-81 LLAMPPYGHILEKC
+81 LLSMPPYGHFLETC
-95 ELLEQI
+95 ELLEQV

-110 DAMNPIAVVTWI
+110 DSMKPVVVVTWI
-122 SPEIVMVVI
+122 SPEIVMVVASI
-131 SVGTYVICKKL
+131 GTYIACNKL
-142 LEKRTVEVVE
+142 LQKRTIEVVE
-152 NEENLPQKAKAN
+152 NEENLPRKAKTSK
-164 RKQFNL
+164 KQFSL

-190 PSVPGGLYF
+190 PSVTGGLYF
-199 LVFLCAAT
+199 LVFLSAAT
-207 WWSCCKELGK
+207 WWACCKELRK

-222 MRCVM
+222 MRCLMV
-227 AVVVVHMGALYTY
+227 VVVVHLIVLYGY
-240 QFQWPQ
+240 QFQWTQ
-246 EYLDKNSTYARYFGL
+246 EFLDSNSTYARYFGL
-261 TPIFWSN
+261 TPVFSVN
-268 CTDDPRTFNWEQE
+268 CTDDPRTFILSDD
-281 EWATYANPIAL
+281 EWATYVNPIAL
-292 FLLYYV
+292 FVLYYV

-309 QSQKKQGKFLR
+309 QSQKKQGPFLR
-320 LEGSFTKPLN
+320 LEGSFTSPLN
-330 RQLSNKQLMRRATTR
+330 RQMSQRLSNRQLMRRATTR
-345 NKWQSATRKVRIPRT
+345 NKWQSATRKVRRKKSDYVVG
-360 EYAISEHTPL
+360 ERTPL

-378 RYGSGKKP
+378 RYGSGGRKAG

-396 TITGENP
+396 TVTGENP
-403 EDIPMDE
+403 DDIPMDQ
-410 LEEEYK
+410 LGKGTAEEEYK
-416 PTIIENVMY
+416 PTLLENVMFA
-425 GLESI
+425 LESI
-430 LQVIIKSSYIVT
+430 LQVIIKSSYIAT
-442 NIIMMAWSITYISWI
+442 NIIMMAWSITYLSWI
-457 TFVLLIWANL
+457 TFVLLLWANL
-467 LWLVPNQ
+467 LWLVPQQ

-481 SPFLVAY
+481 SPFLVIY

-498 YSMNLT
+498 YSMNLF
-504 ESELPTTIEGIDL
+504 ENELPSTVQGINL
-517 SEIGFQK
+517 AQIGFQK
-524 VEVLPCNPLLVKCL
+524 ITVLPCNPLLVKCL
-538 FTAMF
+538 FTGMF
-543 WITLRQFVRER
+543 WITLRQYVQER
-554 IEERQTT
+554 KAERQNN

-569 LQVTVGAA
+569 LQVTVGTAA
-577 AGVENEQD
+577 VVGNEQD
-585 PGSKL
+585 AGSRL
-590 MEKIGQYLRKILTKF
+590 MEKIGQYLRRTLTKF

-625 AFRIFYMALFLF
+625 AFRIIYMALFLF
-637 FILTFQISFRA
+637 FVLTFQISFRA

-670 VYTYQFKNFDI
+670 VYTYQFDNFPD
-681 YWRDYLH
+681 YWKEYLH
-688 VPIQRQLD
+688 VPVERQLD
-696 IGLEKFETK
+696 IGLEKFSPK

-728 HKEFMELSDPKNT
+728 HKDFMELSDPKNA

-752 LQGGAPTSDKD
+752 LQGGAAPPTSDKD
-763 ETSSSIKMDLTDT
+763 DGSSSLKMDLTDT
-776 DSSQT
+776 DSSNT
-781 RWQRLVK
+781 RWQLWMKR
-788 YFHHTSNL
+788 FHYAMNL
-796 IFLFL
+796 IYLFL
-801 ELHMPKFVVLFLM
+801 ELHMPKFVIFFLM
-814 LVCIYDKCA
+814 LVCINDKCSI
-823 LYFILVLLLV
+823 YFILVILIV
-833 LACAFGRPMQIFAI
+833 LGCTIGRPMQIFAI
-847 YTSSVFVSVMLLA
+847 YISSVFVSLMLLA
-860 RMIYQTDYINP
+860 RMIYQTKYIDP

-878 EMQNNSKIAN
+878 LMQNTSQIEN

-917 VTLWA
+917 VTIWA
-922 VILVRQFNYRVS
+922 VVLVRQFNYRLS

-948 ITRWDADKS
+948 ITKLDADKNVRS
-957 TSNCI
+957 CI

-997 SVWLCVMFIAK
+997 SVWLCILFVMK
-1008 RDTLAKIWTFYMM
+1008 RRTTVRIWNCYMA
-1021 FIALLLPIQYVMTV
+1021 FIALLLIIQYIMAV

-1046 WDQDYWD
+1046 WDQNYWD
-1053 KSEVK
+1053 KGGEK
-1058 NAAIFRRLQEFS
+1058 QAEIFRRLQEWA

-1078 PSPKKLICDFILLLL
+1078 PSAKKLICDFILLLL
-1093 VSRQAVIFR
+1093 VSRQSVAFR

-1110 EYPGGSNDIIIHH
+1110 DYQGGSNESVIHH

-1128 FVNPTPDY
+1128 FMNPVPDY

-1147 KKGVYSSFLW
+1147 KNGIFSSFLW

-1170 VNVFSIGY
+1170 VNIFSIGY

-1196 IPTIIKSWDLFLGY
+1196 IPKIIKTWDLFLGY
-1210 NVFVILCKTALQIV
+1210 NVFVILCKTSLQIV

-1229 QDIPNYAC
+1229 QNIPNYAC
-1237 WLIQLFGI
+1237 WIIQLFGI
-1245 GCVKKFGDLT
+1245 GCVKKFGDIT
-1255 VQAGLADEL
+1255 AQAGHVDD
-1264 VCKVPREY
+1264 VYCKVPREF

-1278 GLCFGFMIMQRR
+1278 GLCFGFMITQRR
-1290 IFTSY
+1290 IFQSY
-1295 NFFHLINEIKAGSIL
+1295 NFFHLVDEIKATTIL

-1323 KRMTEQEEQERRV
+1323 KRMTEQEEQEHRV
-1336 LEKIKAKMDR
+1336 LEKIKAKMDK

-1355 GSSYKD
+1355 GASYKD
-1361 SENHYV
+1361 SENHYA
-1367 DRPPLAHSSSVSS
+1367 D
-1380 CASQQTGYHTPIEE
+1380 
-1394 EEHPPLTPRSSLLQQ
+1394 
-1409 QAPSPYSA
+1409 
-1417 VMTVSLEGYLEPQR
+1417 
-1431 MSFSSPPNSELNP
+1431 
-1444 RPPSPDDSFPVFSP
+1444 
-1458 PPYDAAP
+1458 
-1465 PYAEA
+1465 
-1470 VSEPPAAVQ
+1470 
-1479 RQTSIGPP
+1479 
-1487 WMQGS
+1487 
-1492 FVTPRQSIISYS
+1492 
-1504 SRSPLS
+1504 
-1510 HHEYTIFKGR
+1510 TIFKGR
-1520 PKRRTR
+1520 PKRRRR
-1526 EPKSY
+1526 EPRSY

-1544 DLDDEDEL
+1544 DLDDDEEL
-1552 DFMDIPKDDEEEAK
+1552 DFMDIPKDEDEEFK
-1566 GRGQTVSELLS
+1566 GQGQTV
-1577 TAMKTDISTS
+1577 
-1587 VKRSETDFRR
+1587 
-1597 RGSMPLPT
+1597 G
-1605 RQKSI
+1605 Q
-1610 ISTRSQLS
+1610 
-1618 APYSAPPIIEEPGP
+1618 IEEPGS
-1632 RTVTIIDERGKDE
+1632 RSVKIVDERDKFGE

-1655 ESTVISEQKPTV
+1655 SSVVSEKKYTLPQKIV
-1667 REKVSVGLL
+1667 LGLL
-1676 FVWAFIQSSMISLTN
+1676 FVWAFIQSSMVSMTN

-1704 RVLAKEKKFLKEHTD
+1704 RVLAKEKKFLKENTD

-1727 SGQLWQPAASYNSLL
+1727 SGQLWQPSASYNSLL
-1742 GQSHREGSR
+1742 RQSRREGSHM
-1751 IDMEEYEGT
+1751 DLEEYEVT

-1768 PIIRLLLAI
+1768 PIIRLMLAI
-1777 WYIIMSRSENV
+1777 WYIVMSRSENL

-1823 DKTFWVTIIAY
+1823 NKTFWVTIIAY
-1834 TEVIVLIKCMFQFD
+1834 TEIIVLIKCMFQFD

-1855 QGITNNPFYPPRI
+1855 QAITNNPFYPPRI
-1868 IGIERNSNFAVWD
+1868 IGIERNSNYAVWD

-1899 LWKSSPV
+1899 LWKTSPV
-1906 PAVLLTE
+1906 PAALLSE
-1913 GDYKVNSEG
+1913 GDYKVNADG
-1922 KLEPVQS
+1922 KLEPLES
-1929 EMQITRRSS
+1929 AILPTARRSS
-1938 KHSDKTLSSKSSVPE
+1938 KHGEHAKASSVKGSPTNKP
-1953 DSDLERLVEE
+1953 SDLQRLVEE
-1963 SDQNEDD
+1963 SEDQDD
-1970 MRRASITKQD
+1970 ERRFEPRMRVSISD
-1980 LQDKIL
+1980 LDNKIV
-1986 SVECQRV
+1986 SVNCQSV
-1993 DPMAHLPQS
+1993 DPMSHLPQS
-2002 LKLAFLKYG
+2002 LKMALLKYG
-2011 ESIRLFFKQL
+2011 EGFKGFFKQL

-2088 VDRGIFLRKNILAKI
+2088 VDRGIFLRKNIVAKI

-2108 QVFVLHIWLFIVF
+2108 QVFVLHIWLFIIF

-2221 KCTRHVES
+2221 KCTRHVED

-2234 RGERKPPVIKYLMGG
+2234 RGERKPPIIKYLMGG

-2301 SIHQFTESNL
+2301 SINQFSPSNL
-2311 AQLQQ
+2311 VALQQ
-2316 AYIQQKTA
+2316 AYIQHKAA

-2331 EGPDI
+2331 EALDI
-2336 AAVKLS
+2336 AAIKLS
-2342 LDSANIWSIS
+2342 PNSANVWSIS
-2352 PPDRERMVAE
+2352 PPDRDLMVME
-2362 VSSNDSL
+2362 VNSSNPL

-2383 PEDSGVIPDNVEIQ
+2383 PEDSGVIPDNVEIS
-2397 VPAAINGKPNVM
+2397 VPAMIKEQPNEI
-2409 RQNLLQMLKG
+2409 RQNLLQMLSG
-2419 NKSASPMILEDILPK
+2419 NKSAPPMVLENILPK

-2440 RGTAKSISQLMF
+2440 RGTAKPVSQLMF
-2452 LNNEDAES
+2452 ASMEDLDSA
-2460 PNPVGKAFRTI
+2460 NPVGKSFRTI
-2471 SLSLDSSNDSV
+2471 SLSLDTSNETDSK
-2482 TEWWQ
+2482 EWWI
-2487 IKENCTDLNY
+2487 IKENCSDADLNY
-2497 KMFLKKLPMADCN
+2497 KKFLKKLPYADCDG
-2510 SIIVYTFNDKI
+2510 IILYTFNDKI
-2521 FPSTLSVLT
+2521 FPSTLNILT

-2564 MPNIDRVLQLCL
+2564 MPNIDRVLQLCH

>member
-1 MANFFLCLFIF
+1 MANFVLCLLIF
-12 RIVLPIVLGACII
+12 RLVLPIILGACII
-25 FRPSLLSAIYL
+25 FRPSGLSAIYL
-36 LFLLFLPCIPIP
+36 LFLFFLPCVPIP

-53 AGSTGIYIKLLI
+53 AGATGIYLKFLI

-70 TFVAQLAFQIV
+70 TAVGQLAFQIV
-81 LLAMPPYGHILEKC
+81 LLSMPPYGHFLETC
-95 ELLEQI
+95 ELLEQV

-110 DAMNPIAVVTWI
+110 DSMKPVVVVTWI
-122 SPEIVMVVI
+122 SPEIVMVVASI
-131 SVGTYVICKKL
+131 GTYIACNKL
-142 LEKRTVEVVE
+142 LQKRTIEVVE
-152 NEENLPQKAKAN
+152 NEENLPRKAKTSK
-164 RKQFNL
+164 KQFSL

-190 PSVPGGLYF
+190 PSVTGGLYF
-199 LVFLCAAT
+199 LVFLSAAT
-207 WWSCCKELGK
+207 WWACCKELRK

-222 MRCVM
+222 MRCLMV
-227 AVVVVHMGALYTY
+227 VVVVHLIVLYGY
-240 QFQWPQ
+240 QFQWTQ
-246 EYLDKNSTYARYFGL
+246 EFLDSNSTYARYFGL
-261 TPIFWSN
+261 TPVFSVN
-268 CTDDPRTFNWEQE
+268 CTDDPRTFILSDD
-281 EWATYANPIAL
+281 EWATYVNPIAL
-292 FLLYYV
+292 FVLYYV

-309 QSQKKQGKFLR
+309 QSQKKQGPFLR
-320 LEGSFTKPLN
+320 LEGSFTSPLN
-330 RQLSNKQLMRRATTR
+330 RQMSQRLSNRQLMRRATTR
-345 NKWQSATRKVRIPRT
+345 NKWQSATRKVRRKKSDYVVG
-360 EYAISEHTPL
+360 ERTPL

-378 RYGSGKKP
+378 RYGSGGRKAG

-396 TITGENP
+396 TVTGENP
-403 EDIPMDE
+403 DDIPMDQ
-410 LEEEYK
+410 LGKGTAEEEYK
-416 PTIIENVMY
+416 PTLLENVMFA
-425 GLESI
+425 LESI
-430 LQVIIKSSYIVT
+430 LQVIIKSSYIAT
-442 NIIMMAWSITYISWI
+442 NIIMMAWSITYLSWI
-457 TFVLLIWANL
+457 TFVLLLWANL
-467 LWLVPNQ
+467 LWLVPQQ

-481 SPFLVAY
+481 SPFLVIY

-498 YSMNLT
+498 YSMNLF
-504 ESELPTTIEGIDL
+504 ENELPSTVQGINL
-517 SEIGFQK
+517 AQIGFQK
-524 VEVLPCNPLLVKCL
+524 ITVLPCNPLLVKCL
-538 FTAMF
+538 FTGMF
-543 WITLRQFVRER
+543 WITLRQYVQER
-554 IEERQTT
+554 KAERQNN

-569 LQVTVGAA
+569 LQVTVGTAA
-577 AGVENEQD
+577 VVGNEQD
-585 PGSKL
+585 AGSRL
-590 MEKIGQYLRKILTKF
+590 MEKIGQYLRRTLTKF

-625 AFRIFYMALFLF
+625 AFRIIYMALFLF
-637 FILTFQISFRA
+637 FVLTFQISFRA

-670 VYTYQFKNFDI
+670 VYTYQFDNFPD
-681 YWRDYLH
+681 YWKEYLH
-688 VPIQRQLD
+688 VPVERQLD
-696 IGLEKFETK
+696 IGLEKFSPK

-728 HKEFMELSDPKNT
+728 HKDFMELSDPKNA

-752 LQGGAPTSDKD
+752 LQGGAAPPTSDKD
-763 ETSSSIKMDLTDT
+763 DGSSSLKMDLTDT
-776 DSSQT
+776 DSSNT
-781 RWQRLVK
+781 RWQLWMKR
-788 YFHHTSNL
+788 FHYAMNL
-796 IFLFL
+796 IYLFL
-801 ELHMPKFVVLFLM
+801 ELHMPKFVIFFLM
-814 LVCIYDKCA
+814 LVCINDKCSI
-823 LYFILVLLLV
+823 YFILVILIV
-833 LACAFGRPMQIFAI
+833 LGCTIGRPMQIFAI
-847 YTSSVFVSVMLLA
+847 YISSVFVSLMLLA
-860 RMIYQTDYINP
+860 RMIYQTKYIDP

-878 EMQNNSKIAN
+878 LMQNTSQIEN

-917 VTLWA
+917 VTIWA
-922 VILVRQFNYRVS
+922 VVLVRQFNYRLS

-948 ITRWDADKS
+948 ITKLDADKNVRS
-957 TSNCI
+957 CI

-997 SVWLCVMFIAK
+997 SVWLCILFVMK
-1008 RDTLAKIWTFYMM
+1008 RRTTVRIWNCYMA
-1021 FIALLLPIQYVMTV
+1021 FIALLLIIQYIMAV

-1046 WDQDYWD
+1046 WDQNYWD
-1053 KSEVK
+1053 KGGEK
-1058 NAAIFRRLQEFS
+1058 QAEIFRRLQEWA

-1078 PSPKKLICDFILLLL
+1078 PSAKKLICDFILLLL
-1093 VSRQAVIFR
+1093 VSRQSVAFR

-1110 EYPGGSNDIIIHH
+1110 DYQGGSNESVIHH

-1128 FVNPTPDY
+1128 FMNPVPDY

-1147 KKGVYSSFLW
+1147 KNGIFSSFLW

-1170 VNVFSIGY
+1170 VNIFSIGY

-1196 IPTIIKSWDLFLGY
+1196 IPKIIKTWDLFLGY
-1210 NVFVILCKTALQIV
+1210 NVFVILCKTSLQIV

-1229 QDIPNYAC
+1229 QNIPNYAC
-1237 WLIQLFGI
+1237 WIIQLFGI
-1245 GCVKKFGDLT
+1245 GCVKKFGDIT
-1255 VQAGLADEL
+1255 AQAGHVDD
-1264 VCKVPREY
+1264 VYCKVPREF

-1278 GLCFGFMIMQRR
+1278 GLCFGFMITQRR
-1290 IFTSY
+1290 IFQSY
-1295 NFFHLINEIKAGSIL
+1295 NFFHLVDEIKATTIL

-1323 KRMTEQEEQERRV
+1323 KRMTEQEEQEHRV
-1336 LEKIKAKMDR
+1336 LEKIKAKMDK

-1355 GSSYKD
+1355 GASYKD
-1361 SENHYV
+1361 SENHY
-1367 DRPPLAHSSSVSS
+1367 A
-1380 CASQQTGYHTPIEE
+1380 
-1394 EEHPPLTPRSSLLQQ
+1394 
-1409 QAPSPYSA
+1409 
-1417 VMTVSLEGYLEPQR
+1417 
-1431 MSFSSPPNSELNP
+1431 
-1444 RPPSPDDSFPVFSP
+1444 
-1458 PPYDAAP
+1458 
-1465 PYAEA
+1465 
-1470 VSEPPAAVQ
+1470 
-1479 RQTSIGPP
+1479 
-1487 WMQGS
+1487 
-1492 FVTPRQSIISYS
+1492 
-1504 SRSPLS
+1504 
-1510 HHEYTIFKGR
+1510 
-1520 PKRRTR
+1520 
-1526 EPKSY
+1526 
-1531 KQAVRSGD
+1531 AVRSGD

-1544 DLDDEDEL
+1544 DLDDDEEL
-1552 DFMDIPKDDEEEAK
+1552 DFMDIPKDEDEEFK
-1566 GRGQTVSELLS
+1566 GQGQTV
-1577 TAMKTDISTS
+1577 
-1587 VKRSETDFRR
+1587 
-1597 RGSMPLPT
+1597 G
-1605 RQKSI
+1605 Q
-1610 ISTRSQLS
+1610 
-1618 APYSAPPIIEEPGP
+1618 IEEPGS
-1632 RTVTIIDERGKDE
+1632 RSVKIVDERDKFGE

-1655 ESTVISEQKPTV
+1655 SSVVSEKKYTLPQKIV
-1667 REKVSVGLL
+1667 LGLL
-1676 FVWAFIQSSMISLTN
+1676 FVWAFIQSSMVSMTN

-1704 RVLAKEKKFLKEHTD
+1704 RVLAKEKKFLKENTD

-1727 SGQLWQPAASYNSLL
+1727 SGQLWQPSASYNSLL
-1742 GQSHREGSR
+1742 RQSRREGSHM
-1751 IDMEEYEGT
+1751 DLEEYEVT

-1768 PIIRLLLAI
+1768 PIIRLMLAI
-1777 WYIIMSRSENV
+1777 WYIVMSRSENL

-1823 DKTFWVTIIAY
+1823 NKTFWVTIIAY
-1834 TEVIVLIKCMFQFD
+1834 TEIIVLIKCMFQFD

-1855 QGITNNPFYPPRI
+1855 QAITNNPFYPPRI
-1868 IGIERNSNFAVWD
+1868 IGIERNSNYAVWD

-1899 LWKSSPV
+1899 LWKTSPV
-1906 PAVLLTE
+1906 PAALLSE
-1913 GDYKVNSEG
+1913 GDYKVNADG
-1922 KLEPVQS
+1922 KLEPLES
-1929 EMQITRRSS
+1929 AILPTARRSS
-1938 KHSDKTLSSKSSVPE
+1938 KHGEHAKASSVKGSPTNKP
-1953 DSDLERLVEE
+1953 SDLQRLVEE
-1963 SDQNEDD
+1963 SEDQDD
-1970 MRRASITKQD
+1970 ERRFEPRMRVSISD
-1980 LQDKIL
+1980 LDNKIV
-1986 SVECQRV
+1986 SVNCQSV
-1993 DPMAHLPQS
+1993 DPMSHLPQS
-2002 LKLAFLKYG
+2002 LKMALLKYG
-2011 ESIRLFFKQL
+2011 EGFKGFFKQL

-2088 VDRGIFLRKNILAKI
+2088 VDRGIFLRKNIVAKI

-2108 QVFVLHIWLFIVF
+2108 QVFVLHIWLFIIF

-2221 KCTRHVES
+2221 KCTRHVED

-2234 RGERKPPVIKYLMGG
+2234 RGERKPPIIKYLMGG

-2301 SIHQFTESNL
+2301 SINQFSPSNL
-2311 AQLQQ
+2311 VALQQ
-2316 AYIQQKTA
+2316 AYIQHKAA

-2331 EGPDI
+2331 EALDI
-2336 AAVKLS
+2336 AAIKLS
-2342 LDSANIWSIS
+2342 PNSANVWSIS
-2352 PPDRERMVAE
+2352 PPDRDLMVME
-2362 VSSNDSL
+2362 VNSSNPL

-2383 PEDSGVIPDNVEIQ
+2383 PEDSGVIPDNVEIS
-2397 VPAAINGKPNVM
+2397 VPAMIKEQPNEI
-2409 RQNLLQMLKG
+2409 RQNLLQMLSG
-2419 NKSASPMILEDILPK
+2419 NKSAPPMVLENILPK

-2440 RGTAKSISQLMF
+2440 RGTAKPVSQLMF
-2452 LNNEDAES
+2452 ASMEDLDSA
-2460 PNPVGKAFRTI
+2460 NPVGKSFRTI
-2471 SLSLDSSNDSV
+2471 SLSLDTSNETDSK
-2482 TEWWQ
+2482 EWWI
-2487 IKENCTDLNY
+2487 IKENCSDADLNY
-2497 KMFLKKLPMADCN
+2497 KKFLKKLPYADCDG
-2510 SIIVYTFNDKI
+2510 IILYTFNDKI
-2521 FPSTLSVLT
+2521 FPSTLNILT

-2564 MPNIDRVLQLCL
+2564 MPNIDRVLQLCH

>member
-1 MANFFLCLFIF
+1 MANFVLCLLIF
-12 RIVLPIVLGACII
+12 RLVLPIILGACII
-25 FRPSLLSAIYL
+25 FRPSGLSAIYL
-36 LFLLFLPCIPIP
+36 LFLFFLPCVPIP

-53 AGSTGIYIKLLI
+53 AGATGIYLKFLI

-70 TFVAQLAFQIV
+70 TAVGQLAFQIV
-81 LLAMPPYGHILEKC
+81 LLSMPPYGHFLETC
-95 ELLEQI
+95 ELLEQV

-110 DAMNPIAVVTWI
+110 DSMKPVVVVTWI
-122 SPEIVMVVI
+122 SPEIVMVVASI
-131 SVGTYVICKKL
+131 GTYIACNKL
-142 LEKRTVEVVE
+142 LQKRTIEVVE
-152 NEENLPQKAKAN
+152 NEENLPRKAKTSK
-164 RKQFNL
+164 KQFSL

-190 PSVPGGLYF
+190 PSVTGGLYF
-199 LVFLCAAT
+199 LVFLSAAT
-207 WWSCCKELGK
+207 WWACCKELRK

-222 MRCVM
+222 MRCLMV
-227 AVVVVHMGALYTY
+227 VVVVHLIVLYGY
-240 QFQWPQ
+240 QFQWTQ
-246 EYLDKNSTYARYFGL
+246 EFLDSNSTYARYFGL
-261 TPIFWSN
+261 TPVFSVN
-268 CTDDPRTFNWEQE
+268 CTDDPRTFILSDD
-281 EWATYANPIAL
+281 EWATYVNPIAL
-292 FLLYYV
+292 FVLYYV

-309 QSQKKQGKFLR
+309 QSQKKQGPFLR
-320 LEGSFTKPLN
+320 LEGSFTSPLN
-330 RQLSNKQLMRRATTR
+330 RQMSQRLSNRQLMRRATTR
-345 NKWQSATRKVRIPRT
+345 NKWQSATRKVRRKKSDYVVG
-360 EYAISEHTPL
+360 ERTPL

-378 RYGSGKKP
+378 RYGSGGRKAG

-396 TITGENP
+396 TVTGENP
-403 EDIPMDE
+403 DDIPMDQ
-410 LEEEYK
+410 LGKGTAEEEYK
-416 PTIIENVMY
+416 PTLLENVMFA
-425 GLESI
+425 LESI
-430 LQVIIKSSYIVT
+430 LQVIIKSSYIAT
-442 NIIMMAWSITYISWI
+442 NIIMMAWSITYLSWI
-457 TFVLLIWANL
+457 TFVLLLWANL
-467 LWLVPNQ
+467 LWLVPQQ

-481 SPFLVAY
+481 SPFLVIY

-498 YSMNLT
+498 YSMNLF
-504 ESELPTTIEGIDL
+504 ENELPSTVQGINL
-517 SEIGFQK
+517 AQIGFQK
-524 VEVLPCNPLLVKCL
+524 ITVLPCNPLLVKCL
-538 FTAMF
+538 FTGMF
-543 WITLRQFVRER
+543 WITLRQYVQER
-554 IEERQTT
+554 KAERQNN

-569 LQVTVGAA
+569 LQVTVGTAA
-577 AGVENEQD
+577 VVGNEQD
-585 PGSKL
+585 AGSRL
-590 MEKIGQYLRKILTKF
+590 MEKIGQYLRRTLTKF

-625 AFRIFYMALFLF
+625 AFRIIYMALFLF
-637 FILTFQISFRA
+637 FVLTFQISFRA

-670 VYTYQFKNFDI
+670 VYTYQFDNFPD
-681 YWRDYLH
+681 YWKEYLH
-688 VPIQRQLD
+688 VPVERQLD
-696 IGLEKFETK
+696 IGLEKFSPK

-728 HKEFMELSDPKNT
+728 HKDFMELSDPKNA

-752 LQGGAPTSDKD
+752 LQGGAAPPTSDKD
-763 ETSSSIKMDLTDT
+763 DGSSSLKMDLTDT
-776 DSSQT
+776 DSSNT
-781 RWQRLVK
+781 RWQLWMKR
-788 YFHHTSNL
+788 FHYAMNL
-796 IFLFL
+796 IYLFL
-801 ELHMPKFVVLFLM
+801 ELHMPKFVIFFLM
-814 LVCIYDKCA
+814 LVCINDKCSI
-823 LYFILVLLLV
+823 YFILVILIV
-833 LACAFGRPMQIFAI
+833 LGCTIGRPMQIFAI
-847 YTSSVFVSVMLLA
+847 YISSVFVSLMLLA
-860 RMIYQTDYINP
+860 RMIYQTKYIDP

-878 EMQNNSKIAN
+878 LMQNTSQIEN

-917 VTLWA
+917 VTIWA
-922 VILVRQFNYRVS
+922 VVLVRQFNYRLS

-948 ITRWDADKS
+948 ITKLDADKNVRS
-957 TSNCI
+957 CI

-997 SVWLCVMFIAK
+997 SVWLCILFVMK
-1008 RDTLAKIWTFYMM
+1008 RRTTVRIWNCYMA
-1021 FIALLLPIQYVMTV
+1021 FIALLLIIQYIMAV

-1046 WDQDYWD
+1046 WDQNYWD
-1053 KSEVK
+1053 KGGEK
-1058 NAAIFRRLQEFS
+1058 QAEIFRRLQEWA

-1078 PSPKKLICDFILLLL
+1078 PSAKKLICDFILLLL
-1093 VSRQAVIFR
+1093 VSRQSVAFR

-1110 EYPGGSNDIIIHH
+1110 DYQGGSNESVIHH

-1128 FVNPTPDY
+1128 FMNPVPDY

-1147 KKGVYSSFLW
+1147 KNGIFSSFLW

-1170 VNVFSIGY
+1170 VNIFSIGY

-1196 IPTIIKSWDLFLGY
+1196 IPKIIKTWDLFLGY
-1210 NVFVILCKTALQIV
+1210 NVFVILCKTSLQIV

-1229 QDIPNYAC
+1229 QNIPNYAC
-1237 WLIQLFGI
+1237 WIIQLFGI
-1245 GCVKKFGDLT
+1245 GCVKKFGDIT
-1255 VQAGLADEL
+1255 AQAGHVDD
-1264 VCKVPREY
+1264 VYCKVPREF

-1278 GLCFGFMIMQRR
+1278 GLCFGFMITQRR
-1290 IFTSY
+1290 IFQSY
-1295 NFFHLINEIKAGSIL
+1295 NFFHLVDEIKATTIL

-1323 KRMTEQEEQERRV
+1323 KRMTEQEEQEHRV
-1336 LEKIKAKMDR
+1336 LEKIKAKMDK

-1355 GSSYKD
+1355 GASYKD
-1361 SENHYV
+1361 SENHY
-1367 DRPPLAHSSSVSS
+1367 A
-1380 CASQQTGYHTPIEE
+1380 
-1394 EEHPPLTPRSSLLQQ
+1394 
-1409 QAPSPYSA
+1409 
-1417 VMTVSLEGYLEPQR
+1417 
-1431 MSFSSPPNSELNP
+1431 
-1444 RPPSPDDSFPVFSP
+1444 
-1458 PPYDAAP
+1458 
-1465 PYAEA
+1465 
-1470 VSEPPAAVQ
+1470 
-1479 RQTSIGPP
+1479 
-1487 WMQGS
+1487 
-1492 FVTPRQSIISYS
+1492 
-1504 SRSPLS
+1504 
-1510 HHEYTIFKGR
+1510 
-1520 PKRRTR
+1520 
-1526 EPKSY
+1526 
-1531 KQAVRSGD
+1531 AVRSGD

-1544 DLDDEDEL
+1544 DLDDDEEL
-1552 DFMDIPKDDEEEAK
+1552 DFMDIPKDEDEEFK
-1566 GRGQTVSELLS
+1566 GQGQTVGQLIS
-1577 TAMKTDISTS
+1577 TAMKTDIGTS
-1587 VKRSETDFRR
+1587 VRRSETEFRR
-1597 RGSMPLPT
+1597 RASMPLPT

-1610 ISTRSQLS
+1610 MSARSQLS
-1618 APYSAPPIIEEPGP
+1618 APYSAPPIIEEPGS
-1632 RTVTIIDERGKDE
+1632 RSVKIVDERDKFGE

-1655 ESTVISEQKPTV
+1655 SSVVSEKKYTLPQKIV
-1667 REKVSVGLL
+1667 LGLL
-1676 FVWAFIQSSMISLTN
+1676 FVWAFIQSSMVSMTN

-1704 RVLAKEKKFLKEHTD
+1704 RVLAKEKKFLKENTD

-1727 SGQLWQPAASYNSLL
+1727 SGQLWQPSASYNSLL
-1742 GQSHREGSR
+1742 RQSRREGSHM
-1751 IDMEEYEGT
+1751 DLEEYEVT

-1768 PIIRLLLAI
+1768 PIIRLMLAI
-1777 WYIIMSRSENV
+1777 WYIVMSRSENL

-1823 DKTFWVTIIAY
+1823 NKTFWVTIIAY
-1834 TEVIVLIKCMFQFD
+1834 TEIIVLIKCMFQFD

-1855 QGITNNPFYPPRI
+1855 QAITNNPFYPPRI
-1868 IGIERNSNFAVWD
+1868 IGIERNSNYAVWD

-1899 LWKSSPV
+1899 LWKTSPV
-1906 PAVLLTE
+1906 PAALLSE
-1913 GDYKVNSEG
+1913 GDYKVNADG
-1922 KLEPVQS
+1922 KLEPLES
-1929 EMQITRRSS
+1929 AILPTARRSS
-1938 KHSDKTLSSKSSVPE
+1938 KHGEHAKASSVKGSPTNKP
-1953 DSDLERLVEE
+1953 SDLQRLVEE
-1963 SDQNEDD
+1963 SEDQDD
-1970 MRRASITKQD
+1970 ERRFEPRMRVSISD
-1980 LQDKIL
+1980 LDNKIV
-1986 SVECQRV
+1986 SVNCQSV
-1993 DPMAHLPQS
+1993 DPMSHLPQS
-2002 LKLAFLKYG
+2002 LKMALLKYG
-2011 ESIRLFFKQL
+2011 EGFKGFFKQL

-2088 VDRGIFLRKNILAKI
+2088 VDRGIFLRKNIVAKI

-2108 QVFVLHIWLFIVF
+2108 QVFVLHIWLFIIF

-2221 KCTRHVES
+2221 KCTRHVED

-2234 RGERKPPVIKYLMGG
+2234 RGERKPPIIKYLMGG

-2301 SIHQFTESNL
+2301 SINQFSPSNL
-2311 AQLQQ
+2311 VALQQ
-2316 AYIQQKTA
+2316 AYIQHKAA

-2331 EGPDI
+2331 EALDI
-2336 AAVKLS
+2336 AAIKLS
-2342 LDSANIWSIS
+2342 PNSANVWSIS
-2352 PPDRERMVAE
+2352 PPDRDLMVME
-2362 VSSNDSL
+2362 VNSSNPL

-2383 PEDSGVIPDNVEIQ
+2383 PEDSGVIPDNVEIS
-2397 VPAAINGKPNVM
+2397 VPAMIKEQPNEI
-2409 RQNLLQMLKG
+2409 RQNLLQMLSG
-2419 NKSASPMILEDILPK
+2419 NKSAPPMVLENILPK

-2440 RGTAKSISQLMF
+2440 RGTAKPVSQLMF
-2452 LNNEDAES
+2452 ASMEDLDSA
-2460 PNPVGKAFRTI
+2460 NPVGKSFRTI
-2471 SLSLDSSNDSV
+2471 SLSLDTSNETDSK
-2482 TEWWQ
+2482 EWWI
-2487 IKENCTDLNY
+2487 IKENCSDADLNY
-2497 KMFLKKLPMADCN
+2497 KKFLKKLPYADCDG
-2510 SIIVYTFNDKI
+2510 IILYTFNDKI
-2521 FPSTLSVLT
+2521 FPSTLNILT

-2564 MPNIDRVLQLCL
+2564 MPNIDRVLQLCH

>member
-410 LEEEYK
+410 LGKGAAEEEYK

-1367 DRPPLAHSSSVSS
+1367 D
-1380 CASQQTGYHTPIEE
+1380 
-1394 EEHPPLTPRSSLLQQ
+1394 
-1409 QAPSPYSA
+1409 
-1417 VMTVSLEGYLEPQR
+1417 
-1431 MSFSSPPNSELNP
+1431 
-1444 RPPSPDDSFPVFSP
+1444 
-1458 PPYDAAP
+1458 
-1465 PYAEA
+1465 
-1470 VSEPPAAVQ
+1470 
-1479 RQTSIGPP
+1479 
-1487 WMQGS
+1487 
-1492 FVTPRQSIISYS
+1492 
-1504 SRSPLS
+1504 
-1510 HHEYTIFKGR
+1510 TIFKGR

>member
-309 QSQKKQGKFLR
+309 Q
-320 LEGSFTKPLN
+320 
-330 RQLSNKQLMRRATTR
+330 
-345 NKWQSATRKVRIPRT
+345 
-360 EYAISEHTPL
+360 L

-410 LEEEYK
+410 LGKGAAEEEYK

-1367 DRPPLAHSSSVSS
+1367 D
-1380 CASQQTGYHTPIEE
+1380 
-1394 EEHPPLTPRSSLLQQ
+1394 
-1409 QAPSPYSA
+1409 
-1417 VMTVSLEGYLEPQR
+1417 
-1431 MSFSSPPNSELNP
+1431 
-1444 RPPSPDDSFPVFSP
+1444 
-1458 PPYDAAP
+1458 
-1465 PYAEA
+1465 
-1470 VSEPPAAVQ
+1470 
-1479 RQTSIGPP
+1479 
-1487 WMQGS
+1487 
-1492 FVTPRQSIISYS
+1492 
-1504 SRSPLS
+1504 
-1510 HHEYTIFKGR
+1510 TIFKGR

-1742 GQSHREGSR
+1742 GQSHEDSVLPTPSCGTFSPSDSYRLVSNSDRPSLDRRDYDEKPPVSDESDQKAMATLPYTSDQDRRKASVLTVPEIRILAPSLERGLDSPSTPSREGSR